1 MRKTILFVALLCG
14 VLLVSAQNTID
25 TTNQAILKYCSDE
38 IVASAGNAE
47 SQVEYAQSAAIKFT
61 ASQMRLYKGNYVVKM
76 AVGLAK
82 HDKWT
87 PESVSGLKFWIRKT
101 LKGDNLWEQDYDVE
115 KIVFGEWNEL
125 VFDEFFSIDAFSD
138 LYFGYTIN
146 CGGLPIGGDGNNL
159 SPNSNATYIYDV
171 DSDKWISYKSCGN
184 WSIRI
189 TISGDNMPS
198 YNLAMNALRTVE
210 FARTDSKFDA
220 VANISNTTD
229 KEVTSFDF
237 VVYKGSKDV
246 YRKTVLLSD
255 VMNGA
260 EKPQTVNV
268 LKNGESANVFIEGI
282 QFAEEGVYDVTY
294 TIENING
301 NDKDD
306 NEADSKIVKQTYV
319 SNEFENKVVM
329 LEMFSGT
336 MCSNCPSGHNYL
348 HHAIDEL
355 GVENYVWAIHHAG
368 YNASELTVD
377 ESSNAVAFYGASM
390 TYAPGVMLD
399 RINLLNVGVTSS
411 NGADGPVF
419 SVNEVG
425 KRKALE
431 SYMTLI
437 QKNMSPVALDVYF
450 TLNEATR
457 ELEVTVEGELL
468 GDFTV
473 QNLRVGVITIEDS
486 IKGTQAGVSGKYK
499 HTHIIRSFMTSAF
512 GETVTLS
519 DGTFYKEFTQK
530 LKDKF
535 VLDNMRLAV
544 WVGRNASEAN
554 INGFEIYQAYE
565 VKLTDRPYTAVE
577 FVSDDTQLVVYQEGE
592 CLYVK
597 GIAGGDVLS
606 VYTMEGKLAMQQ
618 TVDAEVAQIDLSGLT
633 KGAYLLQ
640 TNGSYVKFVK

>member
-1 MRKTILFVALLCG
+1 MRKRILFIALLCS
-14 VLLVSAQNTID
+14 VLLGFAQNTID
-25 TTNQAILKYCSDE
+25 TTNQAVLKYCSDE
-38 IVASAGNAE
+38 ILSSAGNAE
-47 SQVEYAQSAAIKFT
+47 SQVEYAQAAAIKFT
-61 ASQMRLYKGNYVVKM
+61 SSQLRLYKGNYVVKM

-82 HDKWT
+82 DDKWT

-146 CGGLPIGGDGNNL
+146 CGGLPIGGDKSL

-171 DSDKWISYKSCGN
+171 DADKWISYKNCGN

-189 TISGDNMPS
+189 TVSGDNMPS

-210 FARTDSKFDA
+210 FARTDSKFNA

-237 VVYKGSKDV
+237 VIYKDTEEM

-255 VMNGA
+255 VKNGA
-260 EKPQTVNV
+260 EKPQPINV

-282 QFAEEGVYDVTY
+282 QFTEEGIYDLTY

-306 NEADSKIVKQTYV
+306 NEVDSKIVKQTYV

-336 MCSNCPSGHNYL
+336 MCSNCPTGHNHL

-355 GVENYVWAIHHAG
+355 GVEKYVWAIHHAG
-368 YNASELTVD
+368 YNASEFTVN
-377 ESSNAVAFYGASM
+377 ESYDAVAFYGASM
-390 TYAPGVMLD
+390 TYAPGVMFD
-399 RINLLNVGVTSS
+399 RVNLLNVGVTSS
-411 NGADGPVF
+411 DGANGPVF
-419 SVNEVG
+419 SVNAVG
-425 KRKALE
+425 SRGVLE
-431 SYMTLI
+431 NYMNVI
-437 QKNMSPVALDVYF
+437 QMNMSPVALDVRF

-468 GDFTV
+468 GGFTA

-519 DGTFYKEFTQK
+519 DGVFYKDFTQT

-544 WVGRNASEAN
+544 WVGRHASEAN

-592 CLYVK
+592 NLYVK

-606 VYTMEGKLAMQQ
+606 VYTMEGKLVMQQ
-618 TVDAEVAQIDLSGLT
+618 TADAETAQIDLSSLI

>member
-1 MRKTILFVALLCG
+1 MRKRILFIALLCS
-14 VLLVSAQNTID
+14 VLLGFAQNTID
-25 TTNQAILKYCSDE
+25 TTNQAVLKYCSDE
-38 IVASAGNAE
+38 ILSSAGNAE
-47 SQVEYAQSAAIKFT
+47 SQVEYAQAAAIKFT
-61 ASQMRLYKGNYVVKM
+61 SSQLRLYKGNYVVKM

-82 HDKWT
+82 DDKWT

-146 CGGLPIGGDGNNL
+146 CGGLPIGGDKSL

-171 DSDKWISYKSCGN
+171 DSDKWISYKNCGN

-210 FARTDSKFDA
+210 FARTDSKFNA

-237 VVYKGSKDV
+237 VIYKDTEEM
-246 YRKTVLLSD
+246 YRKTVFLSD

-260 EKPQTVNV
+260 EKPQPVNV

-282 QFAEEGVYDVTY
+282 QFTEEGIYDLTY

-306 NEADSKIVKQTYV
+306 NEVDSKIVKQTYV

-336 MCSNCPSGHNYL
+336 LCSNCPTGHNHL

-355 GVENYVWAIHHAG
+355 GVEKYVWAIHHAG
-368 YNASELTVD
+368 YNASEFTVN
-377 ESSNAVAFYGASM
+377 ESYDAVAFYGASM
-390 TYAPGVMLD
+390 TYAPGVMFD
-399 RINLLNVGVTSS
+399 RVNLLNVGVTSS
-411 NGADGPVF
+411 DGANGPVF
-419 SVNEVG
+419 SVNAVG
-425 KRKALE
+425 SRGVLE
-431 SYMTLI
+431 NYMNVI
-437 QKNMSPVALDVYF
+437 QMNMSPVALDVRF

-468 GDFTV
+468 GGFTA

-519 DGTFYKEFTQK
+519 DGVFYKDFTQT

-592 CLYVK
+592 NLYVK
-597 GIAGGDVLS
+597 GIAEGDVLS
-606 VYTMEGKLAMQQ
+606 VYTMEGKLVMQQ
-618 TVDAEVAQIDLSGLT
+618 TAEAETAQIDLSSLI

>member
-38 IVASAGNAE
+38 ILSAAGNDK

-61 ASQMRLYKGNYVVKM
+61 SSQLRLYKGNYVVKM

-82 HDKWT
+82 DKEWT
-87 PESVSGLKFWIRKT
+87 PESVSSLKFWIRKT

-171 DSDKWISYKSCGN
+171 DGDKWISYKNCGN

-220 VANISNTTD
+220 IANISNTTD

-237 VVYKGSKDV
+237 VVYKGAEDV

-260 EKPQTVNV
+260 EKPQPVNV

-306 NEADSKIVKQTYV
+306 NEVDSKIVKQTYV

-336 MCSNCPSGHNYL
+336 MCSNCPAGHNYL

-468 GDFTV
+468 GDFTA

-519 DGTFYKEFTQK
+519 DGAFYKDFSQT

-592 CLYVK
+592 YLYVK

-618 TVDAEVAQIDLSGLT
+618 TADADAAQIDLSGLT

>member
-1 MRKTILFVALLCG
+1 MRKRILFIALLCS
-14 VLLVSAQNTID
+14 VLLGFAQNTID
-25 TTNQAILKYCSDE
+25 TTNQAVLKYCSDE
-38 IVASAGNAE
+38 ILSSAGNAE
-47 SQVEYAQSAAIKFT
+47 SQVEYAQAAAIKFT
-61 ASQMRLYKGNYVVKM
+61 SSQLRLYKGNYVVKM

-82 HDKWT
+82 DDKWT

-146 CGGLPIGGDGNNL
+146 CGGLPIGGDKSL

-171 DSDKWISYKSCGN
+171 DADKWISYKNCGN

-189 TISGDNMPS
+189 TVSGDNMPS

-210 FARTDSKFDA
+210 FARTDSKFNA

-237 VVYKGSKDV
+237 VIYKDTEEM

-255 VMNGA
+255 VKNGA
-260 EKPQTVNV
+260 EKPQPINV

-282 QFAEEGVYDVTY
+282 QFTEEGIYDLTY

-306 NEADSKIVKQTYV
+306 NDVDSKIVKQTYV

-336 MCSNCPSGHNYL
+336 MCSNCPTGHNHL

-377 ESSNAVAFYGASM
+377 ESSNAVAFYGTSM

-425 KRKALE
+425 MRKALE

-468 GDFTV
+468 GGFTA

-519 DGTFYKEFTQK
+519 DGVFYKDFTQT

-592 CLYVK
+592 NLYVK

-606 VYTMEGKLAMQQ
+606 VYTMEGKLVMQQ
-618 TVDAEVAQIDLSGLT
+618 TADAETAQIDLSSLI

>member
-1 MRKTILFVALLCG
+1 MRKRILFIALLCS
-14 VLLVSAQNTID
+14 VLLGFAQNTID
-25 TTNQAILKYCSDE
+25 TTNQAVLKYCSDE
-38 IVASAGNAE
+38 ILSSAGNAE
-47 SQVEYAQSAAIKFT
+47 SQVEYAQAAAIKFT
-61 ASQMRLYKGNYVVKM
+61 SSQLRLYKGNYVVKM

-82 HDKWT
+82 DDKWT

-146 CGGLPIGGDGNNL
+146 CGGLPIGGDKSL

-171 DSDKWISYKSCGN
+171 DADKWISYKNCGN

-189 TISGDNMPS
+189 TVSGDNMPS

-210 FARTDSKFDA
+210 FARTDSKFNA

-237 VVYKGSKDV
+237 VIYKDTEEM

-255 VMNGA
+255 VKNGA
-260 EKPQTVNV
+260 EKPQPINV

-282 QFAEEGVYDVTY
+282 QFTEEGIYDLTY

-306 NEADSKIVKQTYV
+306 NEVDSKIVKQTYV

-336 MCSNCPSGHNYL
+336 MCSNCPTGHNHL

-355 GVENYVWAIHHAG
+355 GVEKYVWAIHHAG
-368 YNASELTVD
+368 YNASEFTVN
-377 ESSNAVAFYGASM
+377 ESYDAVAFYGASM
-390 TYAPGVMLD
+390 TYAPGVMFD
-399 RINLLNVGVTSS
+399 RVNLLNVGVTSS
-411 NGADGPVF
+411 DGANGPVF
-419 SVNEVG
+419 SVNAVG
-425 KRKALE
+425 SRGVLE
-431 SYMTLI
+431 NYMNVI
-437 QKNMSPVALDVYF
+437 QMNMSPVALDVRF

-468 GDFTV
+468 GGFTA

-519 DGTFYKEFTQK
+519 DGVFYKDFTQT

-592 CLYVK
+592 NLYVK

-606 VYTMEGKLAMQQ
+606 VYTMEGKLVMQQ
-618 TVDAEVAQIDLSGLT
+618 TADAETAQIDLSSLI